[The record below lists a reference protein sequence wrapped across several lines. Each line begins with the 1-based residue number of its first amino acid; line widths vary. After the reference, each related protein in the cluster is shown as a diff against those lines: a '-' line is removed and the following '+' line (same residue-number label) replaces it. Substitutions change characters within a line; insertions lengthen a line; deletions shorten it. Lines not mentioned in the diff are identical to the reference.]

1 MGIKCPKCHHEN
13 PDDTIY
19 CGKCSALIK
28 PSEVISPTK
37 TLETPARGLITG
49 TTFASRYEIIEE
61 LGKGGMGSVYKA
73 LDKEISEE
81 VAIKLLKPEIAS
93 DESTIERFR
102 NELKFARKI
111 SHKNVG
117 RMYHLS
123 KEGGI
128 PYITM
133 EYVPGEDLKSLIKRR
148 KKLAD
153 EEAISIAKQ
162 VCEGLAEAHRLGVV
176 HRDLKPQNIMIDKAG
191 HAKIMDFG
199 IARSV
204 EVPGVTATGMIIGT
218 PDYISPEQ
226 AEGEEADQRSDIYS
240 LGVILYEMVT
250 GRVPFRGDT
259 GLSVALKHKTEEPAD
274 PREFNNQISE
284 GLSAVILKCME
295 KERESRYQPAEE
307 LLLELRNIEAGMP
320 ISAAV
325 RRPQIPAFLVEGVE
339 ELEEERPVFVSRE
352 KELERLNAFL
362 KMSLSRKGRV
372 AFVTGEA
379 GSGKTALI
387 QEFARRTQ
395 EEHSDLIVA
404 FGKCNA
410 HTGIG
415 DPYLP
420 FREVLSMLS
429 GEVEDRWAAGA
440 LTKDQASRLWNLL
453 PLTVQAV
460 VEAGP
465 DLINTFASGAELV
478 SRAKA
483 YASHRTSW
491 LGKLEK
497 LVERKTLLPP
507 DSMLQQSNLFQQYT
521 KVLLAVAREQP
532 LLLVLDDLQWA
543 DVGSINLLFHLG
555 QQAKGSKILL
565 IGSYRPEDVA
575 KGRGGERHPLEGIV
589 NELKRDF
596 GEFEVELSK
605 AEDRSFLDAF
615 LDTESNRLGAR
626 FRDTLFQQTRGHPL
640 FTIEMLRGMQDKGML
655 IKDKQGRWIEGM
667 ELDWDALP
675 AKIDAVIGE
684 RFSRLEDRLRELLTA
699 ASVEGEEFTS
709 DVVAMVKKEEV
720 REVIHLL
727 SSELDKKHHLV
738 SAKGIRRLDGQRLSI
753 YTFQH
758 ILFQRYL
765 YNSLDK
771 VERSHLHE
779 EVGTALETL
788 YGEQSEEIAVQ
799 LARHFREGG
808 LVAKAVDYLQKAG
821 NKAVRVSA
829 NEEAISHFSKGLEL
843 LKTLPD
849 SLERIQQEVALLIAL
864 GSPLRIARGYAA
876 PEVSR
881 VYARAEEL
889 CEQIGDSPH
898 LFWVLTGLQGL
909 CITRGET
916 KKAYKLAEQMISL
929 SQRSQ
934 DPLQV
939 MMANWF
945 LGLTSVYL
953 GEFSSAQAPLEQVI
967 KSYDPQQHGFLAFA
981 FGQDAGVSC
990 LSWLGWTL
998 WFLGYPDR
1006 AVKRCKEALVLAEK
1020 LNHPFTL
1027 GFTYGIAGFYFYS
1040 LTHEFQ
1046 KVKEHSE
1053 AAIKL
1058 GKREGFG
1065 LFHAL
1070 EPFLRG
1076 AEGSLEGNV
1085 EEGIKLMRQGLAAYR
1100 AIGTGMLIPH
1110 HLGIMA
1116 ELCEK
1121 GGKVKEGFE
1130 AVAEGLAEVKKSGER
1145 YYEAELYRIKGEL
1158 TLKKARVEDKMKQ
1171 AEAEGYFRQAIDI
1184 SRSQKAKS
1192 WELRA
1197 AMSLSRLLQKQGK
1210 NEEARQELKEVYGWF
1225 AEGFDTPD
1233 LKEAK
1238 TLLDKLS

>member
-1 MGIKCPKCHHEN
+1 MGMKCPKCHHEN
-13 PDDTIY
+13 PDDAIY
-19 CGKCSALIK
+19 CGKCSALLM

-37 TLETPARGLITG
+37 TLETPARGLISG

-61 LGKGGMGSVYKA
+61 LGKGGMGRVYKA

-81 VAIKLLKPEIAS
+81 VALKLLKPEIAS
-93 DESTIERFR
+93 DESTVERFR

-111 SHKNVG
+111 SHKNVC

-123 KEGGI
+123 KEEET

-133 EYVPGEDLKSLIKRR
+133 EYVPGEDLKSLVKR
-148 KKLAD
+148 KGKLAE
-153 EEAISIAKQ
+153 EEAVSIAKQ
-162 VCEGLAEAHRLGVV
+162 VCEGLSEAHRLGVV
-176 HRDLKPQNIMIDKAG
+176 HRDLKPQNIMIDKQG

-204 EVPGVTATGMIIGT
+204 EMPGVTATGVIIGT

-240 LGVILYEMVT
+240 FGVILYEMVT
-250 GRVPFRGDT
+250 GRVPFEGDT
-259 GLSVALKHKTEEPAD
+259 ALSVALKHKTEEPLD
-274 PREFNNQISE
+274 PREFNDQISE

-295 KERESRYQPAEE
+295 KERERRYQSAEE
-307 LLLELRNIEAGMP
+307 LLLELKNIEEGIP
-320 ISAAV
+320 ITAAA
-325 RRPQIPAFLVEGVE
+325 RKPQVPAFLVEGAE
-339 ELEEERPVFVSRE
+339 EFKEEKPVFVSRE

-387 QEFARRTQ
+387 QEFARWTQ

-404 FGKCNA
+404 SGKCNA

-420 FREVLSMLS
+420 FREVLGMLS
-429 GEVEDRWAAGA
+429 GEIEDRWAAGS
-440 LTKDQASRLWNLL
+440 LTKDQAARLWNIL
-453 PLTVQAV
+453 PLTVQAIV
-460 VEAGP
+460 NASP
-465 DLINTFASGAELV
+465 DLINTFVSGAELV
-478 SRAKA
+478 SCAKA
-483 YASHRTSW
+483 YASQRTSW

-497 LVERKTLLPP
+497 LVERKNLLPP

-521 KVLLAVAREQP
+521 KVLLTIAKEQP

-543 DVGSINLLFHLG
+543 DAGSINLLFHLG

-575 KGRGGERHPLEGIV
+575 QGRGGERHPLEGIV

-605 AEDRSFLDAF
+605 AEGRSFVDAF
-615 LDTESNRLGAR
+615 LDTEPNRLGAR

-640 FTIEMLRGMQDKGML
+640 FTIEMLRGMQDQGML
-655 IKDKQGRWIEGM
+655 AKDKKGLWVEGM

-675 AKIDAVIGE
+675 VKIDAVIGE
-684 RFSRLEDRLRELLTA
+684 RIGRLDDKLQELLTA

-720 REVIHLL
+720 REIIRLL
-727 SSELDKKHHLV
+727 SSELDKRHHLV

-765 YNSLDK
+765 YKNLDE

-799 LARHFREGG
+799 LARHFQEAG
-808 LVAKAVDYLQKAG
+808 LLVKAVNYLQKAG
-821 NKAVRVSA
+821 DKAVRLSA
-829 NEEAISHFSKGLEL
+829 NEEAISHFNKGLEL
-843 LKTLPD
+843 LKALPD
-849 SLERIQQEVALLIAL
+849 SPERIQQELALLLPL
-864 GSPLRIARGYAA
+864 GSPLRAARGYSA
-876 PEVSR
+876 PELGRVVSR
-881 VYARAEEL
+881 SEEL
-889 CEQIGDSPH
+889 CKQIGESPQ
-898 LFWVLTGLQGL
+898 LFMVLANLQEFCL
-909 CITRGET
+909 SRAET
-916 KKAYKLAEQMISL
+916 KKAYKLAEQLVSL
-929 SQRSQ
+929 SQSSK
-934 DPLQV
+934 DPIQV
-939 MMANWF
+939 MLANWF
-945 LGLTSVYL
+945 LGLTLLYL
-953 GEFSSAQAPLEQVI
+953 GEFSSARASLEQVV
-967 KSYDPQQHGFLAFA
+967 KSYDPQQHGFLAYA

-990 LSWLGWTL
+990 LSWLGWAL
-998 WFLGYPDR
+998 WFLGYPDQ
-1006 AVKRCKEALVLAEK
+1006 AEKRCKEAIVLAEK
-1020 LNHPFTL
+1020 QNHPFTL
-1027 GFTYGIAGFYFYS
+1027 AFAHGIGFFLNSSIHKFKIA
-1040 LTHEFQ
+1040 
-1046 KVKEHSE
+1046 KEHNE
-1053 AAIKL
+1053 AAFKL
-1058 GKREGFG
+1058 GKKEGFG
-1065 LFHAL
+1065 LFL
-1070 EPFLRG
+1070 VMEPYFRG
-1076 AEGSLEGNV
+1076 FERSLEGNV
-1085 EEGIKLMRQGLAAYR
+1085 DEGIKLMRQGLAGYR
-1100 AIGTGMLIPH
+1100 AIGTGMMLH
-1110 HLGIMA
+1110 QHLGLLG

-1130 AVAEGLAEVKKSGER
+1130 AVDEGLAEVNKSGER

-1158 TLKKARVEDKMKQ
+1158 ALKKVGVEDKTKQ

-1197 AMSLSRLLQKQGK
+1197 AMSLSRLLLKKGNK
-1210 NEEARQELKEVYGWF
+1210 EEARKMLAEVYGWF
-1225 AEGFDTPD
+1225 SEGFDNPD

-1238 TLLDKLS
+1238 SLLKELS

>member
-1 MGIKCPKCHHEN
+1 MAIKCPKCQYEN
-13 PDDTIY
+13 PDDTLY
-19 CGKCSALIK
+19 CGKCTTPLQ
-28 PSEVISPTK
+28 PSEEISPTR
-37 TLETPARGLITG
+37 TLETPVKGLTTG

-61 LGKGGMGSVYKA
+61 LGKGGMGRVYKA
-73 LDKEISEE
+73 LDKEINEE

-93 DESTIERFR
+93 DESTVERFR
-102 NELKFARKI
+102 NELKYARKI
-111 SHKNVG
+111 SHKNVC

-123 KEGGI
+123 KEEET

-133 EYVPGEDLKSLIKRR
+133 EYVPGEDLKSLVKR
-148 KKLAD
+148 KGKLTD

-176 HRDLKPQNIMIDKAG
+176 HRDLKPQNIMIDKEG
-191 HAKIMDFG
+191 YAKIMDFG

-226 AEGEEADQRSDIYS
+226 AEGEEADKRSDIYS

-250 GRVPFRGDT
+250 GRVPFKGDT
-259 GLSVALKHKTEEPAD
+259 ALSVALKHKTEIPVD
-274 PREFNNQISE
+274 PREFNNKISE
-284 GLSAVILKCME
+284 GLSAAILKCME
-295 KERESRYQPAEE
+295 KDRESRYQSAEE
-307 LLLELRNIEAGMP
+307 LLLELRSIEEGMP
-320 ISAAV
+320 LTAAV
-325 RRPQIPAFLVEGVE
+325 RKPQIPAFLVEE
-339 ELEEERPVFVSRE
+339 AEDLEEARPIFVSRE
-352 KELERLNAFL
+352 KELEKLNKLFE
-362 KMSLSRKGRV
+362 MSLSRKGRV

-379 GSGKTALI
+379 GSGKTALV

-395 EEHSDLIVA
+395 EEHSDLIICS
-404 FGKCNA
+404 GNCNA

-429 GEVEDRWAAGA
+429 GEVEDRWAAGS
-440 LTKDQASRLWNLL
+440 LTKDQAARLWNLL
-453 PLTVQAV
+453 PLTVQAI
-460 VEAGP
+460 VETGP
-465 DLINTFASGAELV
+465 DLINTFISGAELV

-483 YASHRTSW
+483 YASQRKSW

-507 DSMLQQSNLFQQYT
+507 DSMLQQSSLFQQYA
-521 KVLLAVAREQP
+521 KVLLAIAREQP
-532 LLLVLDDLQWA
+532 LLMVLDDLQWA
-543 DVGSINLLFHLG
+543 DAGSINLLFHLG
-555 QQAKGSKILL
+555 RQAKGSQILL

-575 KGRGGERHPLEGIV
+575 QGRGGERHPLEGIV

-605 AEDRSFLDAF
+605 AEGRSFLNAF
-615 LDTESNRLGAR
+615 LDTEPNRLGAR
-626 FRDTLFQQTRGHPL
+626 FRDTLFQQTRGHPM
-640 FTIEMLRGMQDKGML
+640 FTIEMLRGMQDQAML
-655 IKDKQGRWIEGM
+655 VKDKQGRWVEGM
-667 ELDWDALP
+667 ELNWDALP

-684 RFSRLEDRLRELLTA
+684 RISRLEDKLRELLTA

-709 DVVAMVKKEEV
+709 DIVAMVKEEEN

-727 SSELDKKHHLV
+727 SSELDKRHRLV
-738 SAKGIRRLDGQRLSI
+738 LAKGIRRMDGQRLSI
-753 YTFQH
+753 YAFQH

-765 YNSLDK
+765 YNSLDE

-788 YGEQSEEIAVQ
+788 YGDQSEEIAAR
-799 LARHFREGG
+799 LARHFQEAG

-821 NKAVRVSA
+821 NRAVRLSA

-849 SLERIQQEVALLIAL
+849 SPERVQQDLALLLAL
-864 GSPLRIARGYAA
+864 GSPLMAARGYAS
-876 PEVSR
+876 PETGR
-881 VYARAEEL
+881 VCARVVEL
-889 CEQIGDSPH
+889 CKQIGESPQ
-898 LFWVLTGLQGL
+898 LFQALALLWSFHAS
-909 CITRGET
+909 RGEP
-916 KKAYKLAEQMISL
+916 KKAYKMAEQMISL
-929 SQRSQ
+929 SQGSP
-934 DPLQV
+934 DPVQV

-953 GEFSSAQAPLEQVI
+953 GEFSSARAPLEQVV
-967 KSYDPQQHGFLAFA
+967 KSYDPQQHSFLAFA

-998 WFLGYPDR
+998 WFLGYPDQ
-1006 AVKRCKEALVLAEK
+1006 AEKRCKEALVLAKK

-1027 GFTYGIAGFYFYS
+1027 GFTHGIAGWYFYS

-1046 KVKEHSE
+1046 KLKEHSE

-1065 LFHAL
+1065 LFQAL

-1076 AEGSLEGNV
+1076 AEESLEGNV

-1100 AIGTGMLIPH
+1100 AIGTGMQLPH
-1110 HLGIMA
+1110 YLGIIG

-1130 AVAEGLAEVKKSGER
+1130 AVGEGLAEVNKSGER

-1158 TLKKARVEDKMKQ
+1158 LLKKAGVKDKTKQ
-1171 AEAEGYFRQAIDI
+1171 EEAEGCFRQAIDI

-1197 AMSLSRLLQKQGK
+1197 VMSLSRLLKKQGK
-1210 NEEARQELKEVYGWF
+1210 KEEAQKLLSEVFGWF
-1225 AEGFDTPD
+1225 TEGFDTPD

-1238 TLLDKLS
+1238 ALLYEML